1 MNRLISVLLLAG
13 ALFAVSLAGCR
24 EPDRRTTTA
33 VTAPKPDPKPEEP
46 AVDPK
51 PAEDPT
57 LAKNPLLLPWPGE
70 YGGLPPFDQV
80 KLEHFRPALEK
91 AMADTLAALDRIA
104 ADPAAPTFANTF
116 EPYERAFRV
125 YHRVRA
131 VFGVWSGGLNTPEFQ
146 ALELELAPM
155 MAAFQDRVTQHEKL
169 FRRLEAAQQAPA
181 TGLTPEQQRLQ
192 WKIVDDFR
200 RAGAALDPAAKARLS
215 RINLRLAELFTRFGQ
230 NVLAD
235 ENDQS
240 LVLDKES
247 DLAGLPQSF
256 KDAAAAEAKSRNL
269 EGKWVIRNTRS
280 SVDPVLT
287 FADRRDLREKAWRMF
302 TGRGDGAGGTGVGAG
317 KTDNKPLI
325 TEILALRLERAKL
338 LGYPTHAHWR
348 LQNTMA
354 KTPEAVMSLLD
365 AVWKPARARVTE
377 EVRDMQALAN
387 RSKPRIKI
395 EACDYKYF
403 AEKVRKQKFALDENQ
418 IKPYLQLDKMRDA
431 MFWVAQELFELT
443 FTRLEGAPVFH
454 PDVTVWLVSHQAT
467 KRPVG
472 VFYFDPFAR
481 AAKRSGAWAS
491 PYRLHEAFDGAVL
504 PVVSNNCNFLK
515 GKAGEPVL
523 ISWTDATTLFHEFG
537 HALHGLLS
545 AARYPSLAGTQVF
558 RDYVE
563 LPSQILEHWLPTP
576 GVLGRFA
583 LHVETGK
590 PIPDDLVK
598 KLERAATFN
607 QGYFTVEFLAS
618 AYVDLKLHLS
628 TQDSIDPAAFERD
641 TLKALGMPA
650 ELVMRHRTPHFQH
663 VFGGDSY
670 SAGYYSYLWADVL
683 TADGFDAFLE
693 GQGPMDKA
701 VARRFRDHVLSVGN
715 TIDPAEGYRKFR
727 GKDPTVAPL
736 MRKRGFPAPA
746 KPVPVSA
753 APATAGT
760 VRCVGQLTEHEPEH
774 PWFDHQAGPDG
785 HATHEQGRAPLV
797 GFRLQEPA
805 AHRGRV
811 VGVLFKYHGKDLPLP
826 PPSSE
831 KGKSFSFELPGDFFS
846 STAVTIDNLHVKDLK
861 RMDSN

>member
-1 MNRLISVLLLAG
+1 MHAKFGLILVLPLVG
-13 ALFAVSLAGCR
+13 ALVVAPLTGCR
-24 EPDRRTTTA
+24 DPGRKKTTTA
-33 VTAPKPDPKPEEP
+33 TDPRPDPKPEEP
-46 AVDPK
+46 PVDAK
-51 PAEDPT
+51 PAEDPA

-70 YGGLPPFDQV
+70 HGGLPPFDQV
-80 KLEHFRPALEK
+80 RLEHFQPALEK
-91 AMADTLAALDRIA
+91 AMADVLAALDRIA
-104 ADPAAPTFANTF
+104 ADPAAPTFQNTF

-125 YHRVRA
+125 FNRVRA

-146 ALELELAPM
+146 ALERELAPK
-155 MAAFQDRVTQHEKL
+155 MAAFQDRVTQNEKL
-169 FRRLEAAQQAPA
+169 YRRMEA
-181 TGLTPEQQRLQ
+181 TYKNKSLGLTPEQQRLQ

-200 RAGAALDPAAKARLS
+200 RAGAALDTAAKARLS
-215 RINLRLAELFTRFGQ
+215 EINLRLAALFTQFGQ

-235 ENDQS
+235 ETDQF
-240 LVLDKES
+240 LILEKEA

-269 EGKWVIRNTRS
+269 EGRWVIRNTRS

-302 TGRGDGAGGTGVGAG
+302 VGRGDGAGETGGSPG
-317 KTDNKPLI
+317 KTDNKPVI

-338 LGYPTHAHWR
+338 LGYDTHAHWR

-354 KTPEAVMSLLD
+354 KTPEAVMTLLD

-387 RSKPRIKI
+387 RQKPRIKV
-395 EACDYKYF
+395 EAWDYKYF
-403 AEKVRKQKFALDENQ
+403 SEKVRKQKFALDENQ
-418 IKPYLQLDKMRDA
+418 LKPYLQLDKLRDA

-454 PDVTVWLVSHQAT
+454 PDVTVWLVSNQAT

-481 AAKRSGAWAS
+481 SGKRSGAWAS
-491 PYRLHEAFDGAVL
+491 ALRLHEGFDGQVL

-515 GKAGEPVL
+515 GKEGETVL

-545 AARYPSLAGTQVF
+545 SARYPSLAGTQVF

-598 KLERAATFN
+598 KLERASTFN
-607 QGYFTVEFLAS
+607 QGYYTTEFLAS
-618 AYVDLKLHLS
+618 AYVDMKLHLS
-628 TQDSIDPAAFERD
+628 TPEKIDPAAFERE

-650 ELVMRHRTPHFQH
+650 EIVMRHRTPQFLHIFSS
-663 VFGGDSY
+663 DSY

-715 TIDPAEGYRKFR
+715 TVDPAEGYRKFR

-736 MRKRGFPAPA
+736 MRKRGFP
-746 KPVPVSA
+746 VP
-753 APATAGT
+753 
-760 VRCVGQLTEHEPEH
+760 
-774 PWFDHQAGPDG
+774 
-785 HATHEQGRAPLV
+785 
-797 GFRLQEPA
+797 
-805 AHRGRV
+805 
-811 VGVLFKYHGKDLPLP
+811 K
-826 PPSSE
+826 
-831 KGKSFSFELPGDFFS
+831 
-846 STAVTIDNLHVKDLK
+846 
-861 RMDSN
+861 

>member
-1 MNRLISVLLLAG
+1 MHAKFGFILVLTLVG
-13 ALFAVSLAGCR
+13 ALVAAPLTGCR
-24 EPDRRTTTA
+24 DPGGQKTTTA
-33 VTAPKPDPKPEEP
+33 TDPMPDPKPEEP
-46 AVDPK
+46 PVDEK
-51 PAEDPT
+51 PAEDPA
-57 LAKNPLLLPWPGE
+57 LAKNPLLRPWPGE
-70 YGGLPPFDQV
+70 HGGLPPFDQV
-80 KLEHFRPALEK
+80 KLEHFAPALEK
-91 AMADTLAALDRIA
+91 AMADALAALDRIA
-104 ADPAAPTFANTF
+104 DDPAAPTFQNTF

-125 YHRVRA
+125 YNRVRA

-146 ALELELAPM
+146 ALERELAPS
-155 MAAFQDRVTQHEKL
+155 MAAFQDRVTQHGKL
-169 FRRLEAAQQAPA
+169 FRRMGDTYKNKSL
-181 TGLTPEQQRLQ
+181 GLTPEQERLQ

-200 RAGAALDPAAKARLS
+200 RAGAALDDSAKARLAA
-215 RINLRLAELFTRFGQ
+215 INLRLAALFTQFGQ

-235 ENDQS
+235 ETDQF
-240 LVLDKES
+240 LVLEKEA

-269 EGKWVIRNTRS
+269 EGRWVIRNTRS
-280 SVDPVLT
+280 SVDPVLAL
-287 FADRRDLREKAWRMF
+287 ADRRDLREKAWRMF
-302 TGRGDGAGGTGVGAG
+302 VGRGDNAG
-317 KTDNKPLI
+317 KTDNKPVI

-338 LGYPTHAHWR
+338 LGHATHAHWR

-354 KTPEAVMSLLD
+354 KTPEAVMTLLD

-395 EACDYKYF
+395 EAWDYKYF
-403 AEKVRKQKFALDENQ
+403 SEKVRKQKFALDEAQ
-418 IKPYLQLDKMRDA
+418 IKPYLQLDKMREA

-454 PDVTVWLVSHQAT
+454 PDVTVWLVSNQAT

-481 AAKRSGAWAS
+481 SGKRSGAWAS
-491 PYRLHEAFDGAVL
+491 AYRLHEDFDGQVL

-515 GKAGEPVL
+515 GKEGEPVL

-607 QGYFTVEFLAS
+607 QGYFTTEFLAS
-618 AYVDLKLHLS
+618 AYVDMKLHLS
-628 TQDSIDPAAFERD
+628 TQESIDPAAFERD

-650 ELVMRHRTPHFQH
+650 EIVMRHRTPQFLHIFSS
-663 VFGGDSY
+663 DSY

-715 TIDPAEGYRKFR
+715 TIDPADGYRKFR
-727 GKDPTVAPL
+727 GQDPTVAPL
-736 MRKRGFPAPA
+736 MRKRGFP
-746 KPVPVSA
+746 VP
-753 APATAGT
+753 
-760 VRCVGQLTEHEPEH
+760 
-774 PWFDHQAGPDG
+774 
-785 HATHEQGRAPLV
+785 
-797 GFRLQEPA
+797 
-805 AHRGRV
+805 
-811 VGVLFKYHGKDLPLP
+811 K
-826 PPSSE
+826 
-831 KGKSFSFELPGDFFS
+831 
-846 STAVTIDNLHVKDLK
+846 
-861 RMDSN
+861 